1 MKPTPPRGQGPGQ
14 DPFASVLLV
23 KVFTSYAIYQ
33 ALKFPNLRVVI
44 RD

>member
-1 MKPTPPRGQGPGQ
+1 M
-14 DPFASVLLV
+14 LV

-33 ALKFPNLRVVI
+33 ALSKFPNLRVVI